1 MRVFAFTPGDGF
13 LASWALFLLA
23 AFLIAVPALALLLA
37 RLVLVAVRIK
47 RNAEAAAGAALEISE
62 NTACA
67 AHLAET
73 LQIGGDLVEA
83 ARIIE
88 AHGVVLGQ
96 VLTREQPRPAA
107 RR

>member
-13 LASWALFLLA
+13 LASWEVFLLA
-23 AFLIAVPALALLLA
+23 VFLIAVPVLAPLLA

-47 RNAEAAAGAALEISE
+47 RNAEAAAAAALEISG

-73 LQIGGDLVEA
+73 LQIGGELVEV

-88 AHGVVLGQ
+88 AHGVVLGR